1 MEKRYKILK
10 RMLVMALSVLC
21 MSGCGA
27 LREEPVKDPESERTE
42 EKEEAKGP
50 EAEVAEDRKEQEEKE
65 KDPESA
71 ADNRREEEVLFTE
84 EAEEEMIPYIK
95 TAAGTYSLNEC
106 QSIPTIQEAGVFW
119 CTLFNYYTVTGQ
131 KRSRENYDFA
141 KDNVLFPKELVDTIA
156 YPLFPDYRGEVPT
169 DSDIYIGETEDSY
182 VIHALQGTAFDFEI
196 EKEKEN
202 PENGEI
208 AFRVKVTD
216 WMEMSAY
223 YRITIMPNQ
232 YVAENGI
239 DAPVYTICRV
249 EDLGE

>member
-27 LREEPVKDPESERTE
+27 LREEPVKAPESERTE

-202 PENGEI
+202 PEKGEI

-239 DAPVYTICRV
+239 DAPAYTICRV

>member
-1 MEKRYKILK
+1 MEKRYKIMK
-10 RMLVMALSVLC
+10 RMLAMALAVLC

-27 LREEPVKDPESERTE
+27 LREEPVKAPESERTE

-50 EAEVAEDRKEQEEKE
+50 EAEVSEDRKEQEEKE

-71 ADNRREEEVLFTE
+71 ADNREEKVLFTE

-141 KDNVLFPKELVDTIA
+141 KDNVLFPKELVDMIA

-182 VIHALQGTAFDFEI
+182 MIHALQGTTFDFEI

-202 PENGEI
+202 PEKGEI

-239 DAPVYTICRV
+239 DAPAYTICRV
-249 EDLGE
+249 EDLVE